1 MKKNIIQIA
10 VWLIPAVFT
19 ITFAYSQSVTLKF
32 TGRDA
37 SNHHV
42 QLNSVIIKN
51 KTRTW
56 QEIVYWPDTT
66 LFLYTV
72 GIDDLTK
79 EKGFFLMQNT
89 PNPFNGITEVSL
101 FTEEGGETFFSIY
114 DFNGSLVVSNRQQ
127 LEKGF
132 HRFSVQ
138 LAAAQNYLLTA
149 NCNGHLSCI
158 KMVNKGSGNNNDIK
172 YLGIINNFSFDK
184 WGTNNPFI
192 VGDNM
197 EYIGYA
203 YINGTLQESNS
214 IINQADGMSQTFTLH
229 FSTSQTT
236 PPTVATNNV
245 SNITSTTATC
255 GGNVTSDGGSTV
267 IARGVCWSTS
277 SNPTISNNHT
287 SDGYGTGS
295 FISNISGLSAET
307 TYYVRAY
314 ATNSLGTTYGSTVF
328 FTSSPPPTPQ
338 DGQPCP
344 NAATVTD
351 YDGNVYNTVQIGN
364 QCWMKENLRT
374 THYANGASIPLGN
387 SSSNTT
393 PYYYDYSSSATS
405 LEQRGYLYNWP
416 AVMHGTS
423 SSSTLP
429 SGVEGVCPTGW
440 HVPSDAEWSVMEAY
454 VGSQNQ
460 YQCGYNS
467 SYIAKALAASS
478 GWTYSSGYC
487 CVGNNQSFNNST
499 NFGGQ
504 PVGFYASNEGYCQMA
519 GYVSNIWSA
528 TEASDGNAWSR
539 TLNRNNAN
547 MLRLNNTKGNGY
559 SVRCLKN

>member
-51 KTRTW
+51 KTRNW

-236 PPTVATNNV
+236 LPTVATNNV
-245 SNITSTTATC
+245 SIITSTTATC
-255 GGNVTSDGGSTV
+255 GGNVSSDGGSTV

-287 SDGYGTGS
+287 SDGYGIGT
-295 FISNISGLSAET
+295 FISTISGLSSGT

-314 ATNSLGTTYGSTVF
+314 ATNSTGTAYGNIVSF
-328 FTSSPPPTPQ
+328 ATSEPQ
-338 DGQPCP
+338 DGLPCP
-344 NAATVTD
+344 NTSMVTD
-351 YDGNVYNTVQIGN
+351 YDGNTYNTVQIGN

-374 THYANGASIPLGN
+374 RHFEDGTLIFMGSNDQSFASTTISYCFCPNN
-387 SSSNTT
+387 SSNYVS
-393 PYYYDYSSSATS
+393 
-405 LEQRGYLYNWP
+405 QCGYLYNWA
-416 AVMHGTS
+416 AVMHGS
-423 SSSTLP
+423 SSSNSNP
-429 SGVEGVCPTGW
+429 SGIQGVCPNGW
-440 HVPSDAEWSVMEAY
+440 HVPSDVEWTQLTNY
-454 VGSQNQ
+454 VSNQ
-460 YQCGYNS
+460 SNYICNS
-467 SYIAKALAASS
+467 NSPNIAKALATSTWWNSCAE
-478 GWTYSSGYC
+478 TC
-487 CVGNNQSFNNST
+487 TVGNNLSS
-499 NFGGQ
+499 
-504 PVGFYASNEGYCQMA
+504 
-519 GYVSNIWSA
+519 
-528 TEASDGNAWSR
+528 
-539 TLNRNNAN
+539 
-547 MLRLNNTKGNGY
+547 NNTTGFGAIPTGNYNSYTIWGFGNFCEY
-559 SVRCLKN
+559 WSSTEDNYLTSWCRQLSYDSSEILRYGDYKTRGLSVRCLKN